1 MGKKESLDKVVHWTR
16 RDQTTAGHLRVKGP
30 CFASFFFFRRASL
43 HSGCPSE
50 QSESAD
56 RSCERHTSTTTT
68 TPRQSS
74 HFRSGP
80 DYESTVP
87 CSTAAM
93 KTPSEWAWERE
104 SHGHPKDKQLSF
116 ITAALPIHRTRQAK
130 GGLMTWRHPVHL
142 KKKENNKSFSKLD
155 GPSPHPVTSCKFICV
170 RIV

>member
-1 MGKKESLDKVVHWTR
+1 MPAEGSTSPSANSGRHLLGKKESLDKVVHWTR

-30 CFASFFFFRRASL
+30 CFVSFFFFLGGHPCTAGVLLNRVRAL
-43 HSGCPSE
+43 TDPMRGTHPPPPP
-50 QSESAD
+50 
-56 RSCERHTSTTTT
+56 
-68 TPRQSS
+68 PRQSS

-93 KTPSEWAWERE
+93 RTPSEWAWERE

-130 GGLMTWRHPVHL
+130 GG
-142 KKKENNKSFSKLD
+142 
-155 GPSPHPVTSCKFICV
+155 
-170 RIV
+170 